1 MSVLP
6 IFVFSL
12 PRSGSTLLQRML
24 ATHPEVATSS
34 EPWILLPQLYALRP
48 YAAQAEYGH
57 RTAARALH
65 DFCDVLPGGRDAYLA
80 EVRRT
85 VLALYEQAADG
96 ATWFLDK
103 TPRYHLVVDDVM
115 ELFPEARFVFLW
127 RHPLAVA
134 ASVIESFGRGHWNL
148 DRYSV
153 DLYSG
158 LERLVAAQ
166 ARNDPRARSVRY
178 EDLVADPEGTTAVV
192 FELLGL
198 PPVTDAAARFTEV
211 DLAGRMGDRTGR
223 KRYDTVTEDSVS
235 RWRQTMSNPLRKRWC
250 ARYLRF
256 IGPDRLRAMGYDPD
270 DVARELSSVK
280 PGGALL
286 ASDAARRLYGYTH
299 RRTPWNLSAPR
310 ARETAG
316 SPSHPNTASGR

>member
-1 MSVLP
+1 MSVRPL
-6 IFVFSL
+6 FVLSL

-48 YAAQAEYGH
+48 YDAQAEYGH

-65 DFCDVLPGGRDAYLA
+65 DFCDVLPGGRDAYLE

-85 VLALYEQAADG
+85 VLALYEQAAAG
-96 ATWFLDK
+96 KTWFVDK
-103 TPRYHLVVDDVM
+103 TPRYHLVVDEIMD
-115 ELFPEARFVFLW
+115 LFPDARFVFLW

-134 ASVIESFGRGHWNL
+134 ASVIESFGRGHWNI

-153 DLYSG
+153 DLYG
-158 LERLVAAQ
+158 GIDRLVAAQ
-166 ARNDPRARSVRY
+166 ARNDPRARSIRY
-178 EDLVADPEGTTAVV
+178 EDLVADPEGTTAAI
-192 FELLGL
+192 FDLLGL
-198 PPVTDAAARFTEV
+198 QPTGDAVTRFTEV

-223 KRYDTVTEDSVS
+223 KRYDTVTQESVA
-235 RWRQTMSNPLRKRWC
+235 RWRETMQNPLRKRWC
-250 ARYLRF
+250 AGYLRF
-256 IGPDRLRAMGYDPD
+256 IGPERLRAMGYDPD
-270 DVARELSSVK
+270 EVERELSSIRFGK
-280 PGGALL
+280 ALL

-310 ARETAG
+310 APEMAG
-316 SPSHPNTASGR
+316 SPSHPNPASGG